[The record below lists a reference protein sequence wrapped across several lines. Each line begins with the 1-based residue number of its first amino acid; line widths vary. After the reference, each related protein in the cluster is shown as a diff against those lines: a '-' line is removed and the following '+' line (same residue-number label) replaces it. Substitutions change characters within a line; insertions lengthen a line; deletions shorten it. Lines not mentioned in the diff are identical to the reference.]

1 MTKRS
6 RPDDMSD
13 GDFPNGGRSRSRPP
27 SREAQAQAD
36 RPGGPAAGAPL
47 VIIGNYSASQ
57 AVGTGT
63 DGYELQSVEPLKGKA
78 RRFLA
83 DRARALIAET
93 CGHLA
98 EAAKIRSCGVNV
110 KHGNSMVSVERHL
123 KGYAYASGLQT
134 CGSVWAC
141 PICSFKI
148 RLKRAAE
155 LAVAIAVHQANG
167 GTVLLL
173 TLTTQHSFGESLDEV
188 WSVVQDTWAFVTGH
202 YRYRKLRDRLGIGFV
217 RTMEVMHGLN
227 GWHPHLHVLL
237 FCDAPVDPFDTPDE
251 YHEIGRTFHDL
262 WVKRMEEKHGRDVR
276 SSYGVD
282 LRLVKGDGAD
292 GVGMYCTKAGW
303 EVALADGKQGRT
315 STSRHPFAIAFD
327 AVENGDAA
335 DIALFQEWVKG
346 SHGRHMWSWSK
357 GLRQKL
363 RLGAERTDEELAA
376 EAEESVE
383 QICVIAPE
391 LWTAIA
397 VTRRGLRSRFLS
409 FFDTAGEPVGDQLPV
424 ALAFL
429 AGHGLEVVVETRS
442 SGVPLLRLPDEQER
456 ADRSAVQINKQDN
469 N

>member
-1 MTKRS
+1 
-6 RPDDMSD
+6 MSTW
-13 GDFPNGGRSRSRPP
+13 
-27 SREAQAQAD
+27 
-36 RPGGPAAGAPL
+36 
-47 VIIGNYSASQ
+47 VVIGNYSASH
-57 AVGTGT
+57 AGGTAAN
-63 DGYELQSVEPLKGKA
+63 GYEPFSENKLTGSA
-78 RRFLA
+78 RRTLA
-83 DRARALIAET
+83 DRARTLIAET

-98 EAAKIRSCGVNV
+98 EAAKLRTCGVNV
-110 KHGNSMVSVERHL
+110 RHGTSMVSVERHP

-148 RLKRAAE
+148 RVKRAAE
-155 LAVAIAVHQANG
+155 LAVAIAVHHSNG

-202 YRYRKLRDRLGIGFV
+202 YRYRKLRDRLGLGFV
-217 RTMEVMHGLN
+217 RTIEVMHGLN

-237 FCDAPVDPFDTPDE
+237 FCDGVIDPFDTPDE

-262 WVKRMEEKHGRDVR
+262 WVKRMLEKHGRDVR

-282 LRLVKGDGAD
+282 LRVVKGDGAE

-327 AVENGDAA
+327 AVETGDTA
-335 DIALFQEWVKG
+335 DIALFQEWIKG

-357 GLRQKL
+357 GLREKL
-363 RLGAERTDEELAA
+363 RLRAERTDEELAA
-376 EAEESVE
+376 EADESVE
-383 QICVIAPE
+383 QICLVSSE
-391 LWTAIA
+391 LWTEIA
-397 VTRRGLRSRFLS
+397 TTRRGLRSRFLS
-409 FFDTAGEPVGDQLPV
+409 LLDAAGEPVGDQLSA
-424 ALAFL
+424 ALAVL
-429 AGHGLEVVVETRS
+429 ASEGVGVVVETRS
-442 SGVPLLRLPDEQER
+442 SGVPLLRSPGEQRR
-456 ADRSAVQINKQDN
+456 ALVSAVQSNKQN